1 MKYWK
6 QGDNVSKMK
15 SIAKFPLPALAAVE
29 NKAGTPSES
38 HQLFLLNVLASS
50 LVGIIQ
56 LQRAPFDLGLVNPI
70 FLISCSYLIF
80 QTCQPASHG
89 PARDLV
95 CELMSLARLRELRGG
110 DVIQCGITSSASD
123 L

>member
-56 LQRAPFDLGLVNPI
+56 LQRAPFDLGLVSPI
-70 FLISCSYLIF
+70 CLISCSHFLLPNLSRIS
-80 QTCQPASHG
+80 P
-89 PARDLV
+89 DLSSLFICRLFV
-95 CELMSLARLRELRGG
+95 RYYRLGWSDCEKRERGE
-110 DVIQCGITSSASD
+110 VET
-123 L
+123 